1 MPVYLKLTEESTGF
15 MTLYRKAAAMGIRP
29 LTGLAGLL
37 LGIVLALPASADENP
52 DFLIKEAGFTLDESM
67 LMLRSKIEINLP
79 DYIKEAINQGFAVPL
94 MFEVQILVYKKYWL
108 DPKIIGLK
116 QQYQLNYLPMLNSY
130 VVVDLNTGQRN
141 YYDEL
146 SDAVQNLE
154 LVYNYPML
162 DINNLEYDRNFYA
175 RMRFGIDSVQ
185 LPLPLKSSSLWD
197 NKWNLQ
203 SEWYEWNIERPAS

>member
-1 MPVYLKLTEESTGF
+1 M
-15 MTLYRKAAAMGIRP
+15 YRNTATMDFIP

-37 LGIVLALPASADENP
+37 LGIVLALPAYADEEP
-52 DFLIKEAGFTLDESM
+52 AFLIQEAGFTLDESL
-67 LMLRSKIEINLP
+67 LMLGSKIDINLP

-108 DPKIIGLK
+108 DQKIIGLK

-130 VVVDLNTGQRN
+130 VVVDLNTGQRH

-146 SDAVQNLE
+146 SNAVQNLE

-162 DINNLEYDRNFYA
+162 DINNLVYDRDYYA

-203 SEWYEWNIERPAS
+203 SEWYEWSIERPAS